1 MRVTN
6 SVLDRV
12 ERVDRVEWIC
22 MFDTAFNQMPK
33 KAVVLLVASLM
44 AASLNAAPT
53 LKALWLTNAQNTNSV
68 KPAIDRLAKRI
79 GIPIALERQD
89 ITPFEKAKAISD
101 ADLKPLL
108 EIKPD
113 FVVMSFGENVK
124 CKTAYGAEM
133 AKWIGF
139 FRSFRALPSHPEMV
153 MCGKVDEKNAKE
165 RESPIWRTLVA
176 ATARGE
182 TDFIMAGDLD
192 AEGLNSRIA
201 DILYARTFPRIV
213 PINPKLSEID
223 PMTGV
228 IELYYPGRFPKGRE
242 NYILDVGMDGVW
254 RTSSPIGADGF
265 VRLRLGATTEGAH
278 SLRVQL
284 TDLTVGRRPAVS
296 QSVYQICAKHAF
308 EYDTGRRLNNLVTE
322 LYAGSLVDGRVEFVN
337 PRDGY
342 VAFVVDGGAM
352 WSLRPLMRLDGEN
365 ENIMPAAD
373 DEPTIAMRWV
383 SAGRHVVSVVNGQ
396 DARCPRLSIR
406 AVKAIRNRDANG
418 DWSDLRRRFVIPY
431 ANIGTP
437 WNDSGLERA
446 FGGGS
451 VSNGIV
457 RLARRGHRLIPSV
470 NMDPHG
476 LALRR
481 DIQTVEE
488 KIRNSVAWRLG
499 MEVAVDENRVG
510 VETEYLHHYTMAEAI
525 WQLSMPSQA
534 INMFW
539 AGCTHGNKF
548 ACPESMVSELSAIAN
563 SGGGKGLNIFET
575 YQRSTRNFNDVE
587 KQFDDTI
594 ACMKSMADMVPATKR
609 TALCHFGTY
618 YFPGNYTPLA
628 SPYADH
634 RVLLDKWVKRVA
646 TESDLGDVLAGIGS
660 GSYHH
665 TDEEM
670 VRWIAAIIRHYAIDG
685 RTDSLAEKF
694 GYKYNPGF
702 IANPD
707 FDDGLKDW
715 TVDAVVAGG
724 AMGSSRPTVAPLRIP
739 GYGGSRQGRQRAG
752 SAGDCM
758 AFFVRES
765 RRANR
770 LSQKISGLVPGRHYA
785 LVFYSSDYDEY
796 LGMKE
801 NKTGIPQ
808 GRRRLRA
815 DFLGG
820 ENVPSLELHHYGA
833 SGIKAGKL
841 SICRNRYVFRAD
853 APEVVLA
860 ILDRDANEGEAVT
873 EDIGLRQIV
882 NFVEMHEYYT
892 GGLSVDEIAK
902 MAAKR

>member
-1 MRVTN
+1 MRFVFL
-6 SVLDRV
+6 SVAL
-12 ERVDRVEWIC
+12 C
-22 MFDTAFNQMPK
+22 
-33 KAVVLLVASLM
+33 VLSVSAS
-44 AASLNAAPT
+44 AAPT
-53 LKALWLTNAQNTNSV
+53 LKALWLTNAKNTNSV
-68 KPAIDRLAKRI
+68 KPAIDLLANRLGMKVAFVAR
-79 GIPIALERQD
+79 D
-89 ITPFEKAKAISD
+89 ITSLEKAQKIPESELKALHDI
-101 ADLKPLL
+101 A
-108 EIKPD
+108 PD
-113 FVVMSFGENVK
+113 FIVMSFGENVK
-124 CKTAYGAEM
+124 CETAYGAEM
-133 AKWIGF
+133 TKWIGF

-201 DILYARTFPRIV
+201 DILHARTFPRIV

-223 PMTGV
+223 PMTGE

-242 NYILDVGMDGVW
+242 NYILDVGIDGVW
-254 RTSSPIGADGF
+254 RTSSPIGADGL
-265 VRLRLGATTEGAH
+265 VRLRLGATTEGVH

-296 QSVYQICAKHAF
+296 QSVYQICAKRAF

-352 WSLRPLMRLDGEN
+352 GALRPLMRLDGEN

-373 DEPTIAMRWV
+373 DEPTIAMRWI
-383 SAGRHVVSVVNGQ
+383 SAGRHVVSVINGQ
-396 DARCPRLSIR
+396 DVRCPGLFIR

-457 RLARRGHRLIPSV
+457 RLARRGHRLMPSV

-488 KIRNSVAWRLG
+488 KIQNSVAWRLG
-499 MEVAVDENRVG
+499 MEVTVDENRVG

-525 WQLSMPSQA
+525 WRLSMPSQA

-548 ACPESMVSELSAIAN
+548 VCPERMVSELSAIVN
-563 SGGGKGLNIFET
+563 SGGGKGMNIFET
-575 YQRSTRNFNDVE
+575 YQCSTRNLDDVE
-587 KQFDDTI
+587 RQFDDTI
-594 ACMKSMADMVPATKR
+594 ACMKSMAEMVPATKG
-609 TALCHFGTY
+609 TALCYFGTY
-618 YFPGNYTPLA
+618 YFPGSYTPLV
-628 SPYADH
+628 SPHADH
-634 RVLLDKWVKRVA
+634 RVLLDMWLRRIAVDPSV
-646 TESDLGDVLAGIGS
+646 SDLIAGIGS

-670 VRWIAAIIRHYAIDG
+670 IRWIAAIIRHYAING
-685 RTDSLAEKF
+685 RSDSLAGQF

-702 IANPD
+702 IENPD
-707 FDDGLKDW
+707 FDEGLNGW
-715 TVDAVVAGG
+715 IVDAVRDGG
-724 AMGSSRPTVAPLRIP
+724 RGTPCPTVAPFEIP
-739 GYGGSRQGRQRAG
+739 GYGTVRQGRRRAK
-752 SAGDCM
+752 SAGDRM
-758 AFFVRES
+758 VLFVRDGNRS
-765 RRANR
+765 NR
-770 LSQKISGLVPGRHYA
+770 LSQKVSGLVPGRHYA
-785 LVFYSSDYDEY
+785 LVFYSSDYDEH
-796 LGMKE
+796 LGLKS
-801 NKTGIPQ
+801 KKKGVLQ
-808 GRRRLRA
+808 ARRRLRV

-833 SGIKAGKL
+833 SGIKAGKF

-860 ILDRDANEGEAVT
+860 ILDRDANEGETVT